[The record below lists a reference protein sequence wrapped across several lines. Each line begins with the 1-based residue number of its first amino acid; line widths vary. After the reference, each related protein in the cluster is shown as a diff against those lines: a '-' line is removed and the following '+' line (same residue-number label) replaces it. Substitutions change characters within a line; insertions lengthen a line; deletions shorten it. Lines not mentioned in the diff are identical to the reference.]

1 MQRLMN
7 RSTRSLLP
15 TRNYN
20 LVTRRTTIHEDRQQ
34 MRECQKQQADCYD
47 KHAMELP
54 YLNKGDIVRIKPQ
67 KLGEKKWKEG
77 VIEEM
82 LVCNTRS
89 YHVISDG
96 VTYRR
101 NRQDFNKSCPTITN
115 QDLLNQPDNVLHRPN
130 RIRKQPKWMKD
141 YVTS

>member
-15 TRNYN
+15 TRNNN

-54 YLNKGDIVRIKPQ
+54 YLNMGDIVRIKPQ
-67 KLGEKKWKEG
+67 KLGE
-77 VIEEM
+77 
-82 LVCNTRS
+82 
-89 YHVISDG
+89 
-96 VTYRR
+96 
-101 NRQDFNKSCPTITN
+101 
-115 QDLLNQPDNVLHRPN
+115 
-130 RIRKQPKWMKD
+130 
-141 YVTS
+141 